1 MSVSKIWVFAEAS
14 DGKVSTTT
22 LEMLAKASDLADTVE
37 CVTAAG
43 ADEIDHDLTQARV
56 VQTRVAAILHH
67 PAPVAVDLDDPHPG
81 LRPADIAC
89 QRHHPPEGIA
99 DIEFGYVAHELIRQK
114 DA

>member
-43 ADEIDHDLTQARV
+43 RQAH
-56 VQTRVAAILHH
+56 T
-67 PAPVAVDLDDPHPG
+67 
-81 LRPADIAC
+81 
-89 QRHHPPEGIA
+89 E
-99 DIEFGYVAHELIRQK
+99 
-114 DA
+114 